1 MVDIDKENEIKVL
14 VTQLCTTLLRPQEPQ
29 PVGLLCPWDS
39 PGKNNGV
46 GSHFLLQGIFPI
58 QGLNLGL
65 LHCRQI
71 LSHQESPDKERGCE
85 KTKCL
90 APNHTLESWKP
101 RSTWVCLQVSP
112 FTHNY
117 PFLLVLQFMFI
128 SKSPLP
134 IAFPISK
141 GINTLDTQGFA
152 CLRLNSFCHLV
163 KCRILLILAV
173 GTLTFVFLLLLPL
186 HFSGT

>member
-1 MVDIDKENEIKVL
+1 MINFISYNHQFSSVAQSCP
-14 VTQLCTTLLRPQEPQ
+14 TLCDPMD
-29 PVGLLCPWDS
+29 CS
-39 PGKNNGV
+39 PPGSSVHRLSGKNTGV
-46 GSHFLLQGIFPI
+46 GSHSLLQGIFLT
-58 QGLNLGL
+58 QGSNLGL

-141 GINTLDTQGFA
+141 GINTLDT
-152 CLRLNSFCHLV
+152 
-163 KCRILLILAV
+163 
-173 GTLTFVFLLLLPL
+173 
-186 HFSGT
+186 